1 MTSKRCVWCL
11 RGLNTLAIYLGEVKN
26 EKKEVGGY
34 FIDSGGDLPG
44 GEGPVSAI

>member
-11 RGLNTLAIYLGEVKN
+11 RGLSTLAIYLREVKN
-26 EKKEVGGY
+26 EKKELGDYCV
-34 FIDSGGDLPG
+34 DSGGDLPF